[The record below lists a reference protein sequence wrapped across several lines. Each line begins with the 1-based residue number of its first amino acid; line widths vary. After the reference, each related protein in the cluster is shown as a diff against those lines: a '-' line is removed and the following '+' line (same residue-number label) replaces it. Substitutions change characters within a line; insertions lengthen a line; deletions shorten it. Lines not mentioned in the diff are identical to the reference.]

1 MSLGEAEEA
10 KEDVMAPSV
19 SVSTFPKAVPQQQV
33 QLQQQQPQP
42 PAEPAPEADT
52 SPEAAAPL
60 PATGLGHSQGES
72 LEFPHI

>member
-10 KEDVMAPSV
+10 KKDDVMSLSV
-19 SVSTFPKAVPQQQV
+19 SVSTFPKAVPHQQV

-42 PAEPAPEADT
+42 AAESAPEADT

-60 PATGLGHSQGES
+60 PATGLGHS
-72 LEFPHI
+72 PR